1 MARKRIGELLLEQ
14 GAISRQQ
21 LEAGL
26 SAQKH
31 SRQRLGVTLV
41 LQGVISEGQ
50 LAAALATSLQ
60 LPVVDLAAIQ
70 VDWSAVHMLR
80 ARFCESNELFP
91 FGIEGKGT
99 PNKRLLVALAD
110 PLNTA
115 AIEEIEFT
123 TGLKVAPAVG
133 TLSQVR
139 QSILRYYHKVSG
151 DEAAAAQAR
160 RPGGRDEPPISVAD
174 LAPPAVV
181 AGTLLDD
188 SAPPATGSADPELE
202 KLIQERAAKAAQK
215 KKSSAVAKDLE
226 FLFGRED
233 EDEPV
238 EKLERKFWALM
249 RIMARKGLISREE
262 FLKEV
267 EEE

>member
-1 MARKRIGELLLEQ
+1 MARKRIGELLVEG
-14 GAISRQQ
+14 GAITREQ

-26 SAQKH
+26 TAQKH

-50 LAAALATSLQ
+50 LAAALATSLE

-91 FGIEGKGT
+91 FGVEGKGT
-99 PNKRLLVALAD
+99 PTKRLLVALSD

-123 TGLKVAPAVG
+123 TGLKVAAVVG

-139 QSILRYYHKVSG
+139 QAILRYYHKG
-151 DEAAAAQAR
+151 DEAAAAQPPRA
-160 RPGGRDEPPISVAD
+160 GAVTLSDEPVVSVAD

-181 AGTLLDD
+181 AGTLLDENTAD
-188 SAPPATGSADPELE
+188 PGLEQLIEERAQQAAQRKKGSAV
-202 KLIQERAAKAAQK
+202 
-215 KKSSAVAKDLE
+215 SKDLE

-233 EDEPV
+233 DDEPV

>member
-1 MARKRIGELLLEQ
+1 MSRKRIGELLVEQ
-14 GAISRQQ
+14 GAITRKQ

-26 SAQKH
+26 AAQKH
-31 SRQRLGVTLV
+31 SRQRLGGTLV

-50 LAAALATSLQ
+50 LAAALATSLR

-70 VDWSAVHMLR
+70 IDWSAVHMLR
-80 ARFCESNELFP
+80 SRFCETNELFP

-99 PNKRLLVALAD
+99 PHKRLLVALAD
-110 PLNTA
+110 PLNSA

-151 DEAAAAQAR
+151 DEAVAQAAA
-160 RPGGRDEPPISVAD
+160 PLSDEPLSVAD

-181 AGTLLDD
+181 AGKLLDD
-188 SAPPATGSADPELE
+188 AGAGAGSADPELE
-202 KLIQERAAKAAQK
+202 RLIQERARKAK
-215 KKSSAVAKDLE
+215 KKKGSGVSEDLE
-226 FLFGRED
+226 FLFGRD
-233 EDEPV
+233 EAEEPV
-238 EKLERKFWALM
+238 EQLERKFWALM

-267 EEE
+267 EEEDD